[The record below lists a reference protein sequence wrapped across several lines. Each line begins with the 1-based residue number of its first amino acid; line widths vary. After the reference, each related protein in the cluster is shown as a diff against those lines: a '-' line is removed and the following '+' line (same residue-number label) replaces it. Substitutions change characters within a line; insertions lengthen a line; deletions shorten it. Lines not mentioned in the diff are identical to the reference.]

1 MDFAF
6 DDGTL
11 GLIDE
16 VNALMDEFVYP
27 AEVML
32 HSHATNSKNTEGSLH
47 DR

>member
-11 GLIDE
+11 GLIDD

-27 AEVML
+27 AEV
-32 HSHATNSKNTEGSLH
+32 HKNALARNKLKNHLRITA
-47 DR
+47 